1 MASMAD
7 VIKFRVLS
15 SKLYSAEFNAF
26 ILEFIQECGR
36 DILVTSL
43 FNRFITNNT
52 AQNGHH
58 QPLTTCIG
66 IMKHIMELRKH
77 KPNTLSQTK
86 IAIHS
91 LSPDLIGETS
101 SYLCHHDNI
110 AFGEVNRAIYIGCNT
125 PNTLRKLD
133 LTAVNDYSV
142 VSLRKYPHLQC
153 LAITLNQ
160 FHQLLLP
167 NHLQELTIEGNEARD
182 LNLNPNI
189 VEMNNLG
196 QINLHSFGQYDN
208 QQRLRY
214 HGRSL
219 TELISMIHAHN
230 IQYLRVENVWTDTKM
245 DDIGSSLVGLLP
257 NLRGFEWNGGYNET
271 RNHFMELFG
280 EQLVFLSFWVTGLP
294 IPNISWNHLEQLI
307 IGDPDTFTLNSVLK
321 TARRLKRVELILD
334 SAIDDNKDALA
345 DTIVKI
351 IRNNALLSCVEIITT
366 NNTNGDAVYQ
376 ALECALDKC
385 ELDKYA
391 IELKGKGIILTEIH
405 KSVECW
411 LMPQCI

>member
-1 MASMAD
+1 
-7 VIKFRVLS
+7 
-15 SKLYSAEFNAF
+15 
-26 ILEFIQECGR
+26 
-36 DILVTSL
+36 
-43 FNRFITNNT
+43 
-52 AQNGHH
+52 
-58 QPLTTCIG
+58 
-66 IMKHIMELRKH
+66 MESRKY
-77 KPNTLSQTK
+77 KPDTLSQTQTT
-86 IAIHS
+86 IHS
-91 LSPDLIGETS
+91 LSPELIGELS
-101 SYLCHHDNI
+101 SYLCLKDNC
-110 AFGEVNRAIYIGCNT
+110 AFGVVNRAIYIGCNT
-125 PNTLRKLD
+125 PNTLRKMD

-142 VSLRKYPHLQC
+142 ISLRKYPHLQC
-153 LAITLNQ
+153 LAVTLNQ

-167 NHLQELTIEGNEARD
+167 TGGTTVCNHLQELTIEGNEARD
-182 LNLNPNI
+182 LNTSI
-189 VEMNNLG
+189 RTAQMNNLC
-196 QINLHSFGQYDN
+196 QLNLHSFGQYDDE
-208 QQRLRY
+208 QHLRFN
-214 HGRSL
+214 GNLL
-219 TELISMIHAHN
+219 TNLISMIHGDN

-391 IELKGKGIILTEIH
+391 IELKGKGI
-405 KSVECW
+405 
-411 LMPQCI
+411 

>member
-110 AFGEVNRAIYIGCNT
+110 AFGEGKLSINSNSKQYTAKQAGTNKQEHVASNSDLGCAELNSLFVQSDFVLMKEGDDHFVSWPLKAYKGDVACAQLDCQDMNEDSVKIDLMPVKVIAIKEWIKIDTEWMQNA
-125 PNTLRKLD
+125 L
-133 LTAVNDYSV
+133 
-142 VSLRKYPHLQC
+142 
-153 LAITLNQ
+153 
-160 FHQLLLP
+160 
-167 NHLQELTIEGNEARD
+167 NEAQKGND
-182 LNLNPNI
+182 QYI
-189 VEMNNLG
+189 VKQYSIQQVVRLAHRVKNNAKGDQVIVIRKG
-196 QINLHSFGQYDN
+196 QIIG
-208 QQRLRY
+208 
-214 HGRSL
+214 
-219 TELISMIHAHN
+219 A
-230 IQYLRVENVWTDTKM
+230 IQ
-245 DDIGSSLVGLLP
+245 SLV
-257 NLRGFEWNGGYNET
+257 
-271 RNHFMELFG
+271 
-280 EQLVFLSFWVTGLP
+280 EQTESTDNTYYV
-294 IPNISWNHLEQLI
+294 
-307 IGDPDTFTLNSVLK
+307 
-321 TARRLKRVELILD
+321 KRVDELVGITD
-334 SAIDDNKDALA
+334 IDDKSD
-345 DTIVKI
+345 KKSKK
-351 IRNNALLSCVEIITT
+351 RRKKKTT
-366 NNTNGDAVYQ
+366 KKNS
-376 ALECALDKC
+376 
-385 ELDKYA
+385 
-391 IELKGKGIILTEIH
+391 I
-405 KSVECW
+405 KSTSTHRVSGV
-411 LMPQCI
+411 